1 MSVVAVAVVL
11 SALVVLLVRTKQLKV
26 GSGLL
31 CVVLGLVL
39 GATSAGPV
47 VNQGLT
53 SGGSWIWAK
62 VNAL

>member
-1 MSVVAVAVVL
+1 VSVVAVAVVL
-11 SALVVLLVRTKQLKV
+11 FALVVLLVQTRQLKA
-26 GSGLL
+26 GSALV

>member
-11 SALVVLLVRTKQLKV
+11 FALVVLLVQTKQLK
-26 GSGLL
+26 SGAALV
-31 CVVLGLVL
+31 CVLLGLVL
-39 GATSAGPV
+39 GATAAGPV

-53 SGGSWIWAK
+53 SVGSWIWAK

>member
-39 GATSAGPV
+39 GATAAGPV

-53 SGGSWIWAK
+53 
-62 VNAL
+62 

>member
-11 SALVVLLVRTKQLKV
+11 FALVVLLVQTRQLKS
-26 GSGLL
+26 GSALV

>member
-1 MSVVAVAVVL
+1 MSVVAVAVLL

-26 GSGLL
+26 GSGLV

-53 SGGSWIWAK
+53 SGGSWVSAK

>member
-11 SALVVLLVRTKQLKV
+11 FALVVLLVQTRQLKS
-26 GSGLL
+26 GSALV
-31 CVVLGLVL
+31 CVLLGLVL
-39 GATSAGPV
+39 GATAAGPV

-53 SGGSWIWAK
+53 SGGSWVWAK

>member
-1 MSVVAVAVVL
+1 VSVVGVAGIL
-11 SALVVLLVRTKQLKV
+11 LALVILLVQTKQLKS
-26 GSGLL
+26 GSALV
-31 CVVLGLVL
+31 CVLLGLVL

-53 SGGSWIWAK
+53 SAGSWVWET

>member
-1 MSVVAVAVVL
+1 MSVAAVAVVL
-11 SALVVLLVRTKQLKV
+11 FALVVLLVKTRALNA
-26 GSGLL
+26 GSALV
-31 CVVLGLVL
+31 CVVLGLAL